1 MNNFCFIF
9 QAKLEEI
16 IINFWQPWPM
26 FDFPMEVEEKPE
38 EEEEEGEGDQSD
50 KDSDKASQK
59 TDKGT
64 GSQGSSRRNSFRP
77 GTHAPDA
84 DLSKEIMELQNK
96 LEGMKTYRP
105 AGGQYVDIIF
115 LLPEKTED
123 SDWLMEWSEHSH
135 HESSSKMDGQF
146 DYLDSPV

>member
-1 MNNFCFIF
+1 MY
-9 QAKLEEI
+9 
-16 IINFWQPWPM
+16 
-26 FDFPMEVEEKPE
+26 DFPMEVEEKP

-64 GSQGSSRRNSFRP
+64 VSEGSSRRNSFQP
-77 GTHAPDA
+77 GTNVPEAE
-84 DLSKEIMELQNK
+84 LSKEIMELQHK
-96 LEGMKTYRP
+96 LEGMKTFRP

-123 SDWLMEWSEHSH
+123 SDWLMEWSEHAH
-135 HESSSKMDGQF
+135 DESSSKMDGQ
-146 DYLDSPV
+146 YGQLDSPV